1 MVVFLTVGKL
11 TEVWAWSPWNGTP
24 FNLAHGQ
31 LPILKVR
38 PLLLTYTLHRVD
50 PMKAY
55 HPVHGVTDLKRGL
68 DVWIQSTG

>member
-38 PLLLTYTLHRVD
+38 PLLLTNALYRVD
-50 PMKAY
+50 PVEAY
-55 HPVHGVTDLKRGL
+55 HPVNGVPKFK
-68 DVWIQSTG
+68 